1 MSQVQPDRLESA
13 KSARFALLR
22 TGNHRAVLL
31 AFQTTSEAID
41 DSTLDAVTLALLV
54 GFVVSLVAL
63 SFLLGRRG
71 EDSPEE
77 RDPSRDA
84 APPAE
89 PIPAS
94 PARPRIEPRSI
105 PAPSPSTPAWL
116 SGVTLPQSS
125 AGLSE
130 AAAVIERLLDARRN
144 RDLAA
149 GIALYS
155 PSFRARLAAELGVP
169 EDRLESA
176 LGGAAIEGDAPVLR
190 SVELVSAT
198 ADELRARIG
207 YADRSSEIYRLVR
220 IDGRWAIDAIER
232 A

>member
-77 RDPSRDA
+77 PGPSRDA
-84 APPAE
+84 GPTAE
-89 PIPAS
+89 PIPTPPTS
-94 PARPRIEPRSI
+94 PRVEARSI
-105 PAPSPSTPAWL
+105 ATPAPSTPAWL
-116 SGVTLPQSS
+116 SGVTLPQ
-125 AGLSE
+125 APTGLAE
-130 AAAVIERLLDARRN
+130 AVAVIERLLDARRD

-155 PSFRARLAAELGVP
+155 PSFRARLATELGVP

-176 LGGAAIEGDAPVLR
+176 LGRAGIDRDAPVLR
-190 SVELVSAT
+190 SVELVST
-198 ADELRARIG
+198 TGDELRARIG
-207 YADRSSEIYRLVR
+207 YGDRSSETYRLVR
-220 IDGRWAIDAIER
+220 VDGRWAIDAIER